1 MHSVLHLFVSDL
13 SDVFLCRL
21 LVLHDAG
28 FATSFKDK
36 HFLLKMSS
44 VHISKESIEGYITER
59 VEI

>member
-13 SDVFLCRL
+13 SDVFLCHL
-21 LVLHDAG
+21 LVHDAG
-28 FATSFKDK
+28 FATSFTDK